1 MLSYTSCSL
10 GSVAKFLRNNMAP
23 TPLFLLR
30 IWLYF
35 LLSAREFV
43 GNWVQLVKEN
53 ISRAKDENENMD
65 ENTSPFLHIN
75 SKSCTK
81 LDENMG
87 HLGGGERWEKHP

>member
-1 MLSYTSCSL
+1 
-10 GSVAKFLRNNMAP
+10 MAP
-23 TPLFLLR
+23 TILFSPKNLALLP
-30 IWLYF
+30 F
-35 LLSAREFV
+35 LSAMEFV